1 MASRFCA
8 SRFTPRCGLLHFS
21 FRALVILFSARVP
34 RSHAPLSSCFAMA
47 LLYPHFNLRSAPAST
62 PHSRAPLPP
71 RYNSQANLPASLAR
85 PPSLV
90 RSSLSSHPENPM
102 QLYRQEGQFVSVFFP
117 LDQALDRLV
126 PASSHIAASSP
137 PAYLPCRLQGVLP
150 TCVVAVFF
158 LRGASRL
165 DAFSVYP
172 VRTSLPSCA
181 LGRTTVAPVVRP
193 FRSSRTRNSS
203 SHDSY
208 AHDG

>member
-1 MASRFCA
+1 MLRCLLASLWLCSIRTSPSLRLCFHSALARLA
-8 SRFTPRCGLLHFS
+8 S
-21 FRALVILFSARVP
+21 
-34 RSHAPLSSCFAMA
+34 
-47 LLYPHFNLRSAPAST
+47 ASLQLT
-62 PHSRAPLPP
+62 
-71 RYNSQANLPASLAR
+71 SQPSSLAR
-85 PPSLV
+85 KTSQPRPLF
-90 RSSLSSHPENPM
+90 SLSSHPENPM
-102 QLYRQEGQFVSVFFP
+102 QFYRQEGQFVSVFFP